1 VSVTV
6 GGDVDANGLEKM
18 PMSAMI
24 EDVEGFGKIL
34 DLIRTD
40 TRISAMTLTVA
51 RGAKTV
57 RIAFPAARLR

>member
-1 VSVTV
+1 
-6 GGDVDANGLEKM
+6 
-18 PMSAMI
+18 MI

-34 DLIRTD
+34 DLIRPD